1 MERTINECILLHD
14 IDTVGYFNQRCRLQA
29 MASSTST
36 YDQAT
41 KSLPRHSDGMNKTK
55 KTQLQDTFDDIQE
68 QTNLY
73 YHAKDRIQSDK
84 RRIECAE
91 RSISKTKEHK
101 RKSDLQMHANLCYQY
116 SRKSIHHSNEYS
128 SHGNSQHQE
137 TREKSSNPFQHQAE
151 VNNETE
157 NDDNVDPH
165 IRKCLYIT
173 ATLTV
178 ILLLSTTVAVVLSLL
193 TYPQLTNSSMHE
205 ATQAFR

>member
-1 MERTINECILLHD
+1 
-14 IDTVGYFNQRCRLQA
+14 
-29 MASSTST
+29 MASSTSK
-36 YDQAT
+36 YDQTT

-55 KTQLQDTFDDIQE
+55 KTQLQDTFDDIQV

-73 YHAKDRIQSDK
+73 YHVKDRIQSDK
-84 RRIECAE
+84 RRIESAE
-91 RSISKTKEHK
+91 QSISNTKEHK

-116 SRKSIHHSNEYS
+116 SHKSIHHSNEYS

-151 VNNETE
+151 VDNETE
-157 NDDNVDPH
+157 NDDNVDPDN

-178 ILLLSTTVAVVLSLL
+178 ILLLSTTVAVALSLL
-193 TYPQLTNSSMHE
+193 MYTRLTNSSEHE
-205 ATQAFR
+205 ATQPFRQLTRIRNDTNSLHTQATEI